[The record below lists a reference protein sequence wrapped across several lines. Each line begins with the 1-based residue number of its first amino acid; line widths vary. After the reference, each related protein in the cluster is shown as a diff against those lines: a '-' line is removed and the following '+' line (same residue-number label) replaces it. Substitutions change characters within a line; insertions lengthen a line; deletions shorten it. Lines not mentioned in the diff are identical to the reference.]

1 MMGVSYMVSE
11 VSAEQARV
19 RKKQAAA
26 GATQATPAGAPG
38 ARAEAAD
45 VPKAE

>member
-1 MMGVSYMVSE
+1 MMGVSYVVSE
-11 VSAEQARV
+11 VCAEQARV

-26 GATQATPAGAPG
+26 GATQATPAGAP
-38 ARAEAAD
+38 ACAEAAG